1 MDLRMKKAFLMLLAA
16 SVVAA
21 ATSPVRAQNAIT
33 LGERPI
39 ARAEVSA
46 FAGKQFARMDT
57 NHNGSVSP
65 AECDAWRAR
74 QGDRAQT
81 GLGHIGRR
89 WFERT
94 DTNFDGKVTHEE
106 AVARPLGMFDMADVN
121 RDGIASLREQSL
133 AQILVG
139 N

>member
-1 MDLRMKKAFLMLLAA
+1 MKNACLMLLAA
-16 SVVAA
+16 SAVATA
-21 ATSPVRAQNAIT
+21 AVPVRAQKAIM

-39 ARAEVSA
+39 ARGEVAA
-46 FAGKQFARMDT
+46 FASRQFAEMDT
-57 NHNGSVSP
+57 NRDRRVSP
-65 AECDAWRAR
+65 GECEAYRAS

-94 DTNFDGKVTHEE
+94 DTNFDGKVTREE
-106 AVARPLGMFDMADVN
+106 AIARPLGMFDMADAN
-121 RDGIASLREQSL
+121 RDGVASLREQSL
-133 AQILVG
+133 AQLFIG